1 MVLPISFDEVSYFNN
16 EYRGDLIVT
25 KGVLYFIPHTR
36 VKAARFS
43 DELGHKETA
52 DTIGLIGN
60 LVPGVS
66 VIPWVYQ
73 LVDKS
78 VKFGKF
84 VKRNVTPSINK
95 PIIRGTIVWDNFASE
110 VMLQQRLDMYV
121 KARRAESLDFEDDS
135 VPKPMRFTLDDIRNL
150 KFGFKL
156 RFDTEYDNHD
166 FRVSPLR
173 RGLLRSSL
181 REAKF
186 LETT

>member
-84 VKRNVTPSINK
+84 VKRNVSPSINK
-95 PIIRGTIVWDNFASE
+95 PSIKGTIVWENCDSE
-110 VMLQQRLDMYV
+110 RM
-121 KARRAESLDFEDDS
+121 LDFEEDS

-150 KFGFKL
+150 KCGFKL

-173 RGLLRSSL
+173 RGLLRSAL

>member
-1 MVLPISFDEVSYFNN
+1 MALPISFEEVSYFNN

-25 KGVLYFIPHTR
+25 SGVLYFVPHTR

-66 VIPWVYQ
+66 VIPWAYQ
-73 LVDKS
+73 FVDKG
-78 VKFGKF
+78 VKFGKYI
-84 VKRNVTPSINK
+84 KRTVAPTINNPNIK
-95 PIIRGTIVWDNFASE
+95 GTIGWNNIDSEQMLQRRLDNF
-110 VMLQQRLDMYV
+110 VIV
-121 KARRAESLDFEDDS
+121 RRAEMLDFEEDS
-135 VPKPMRFTLDDIRNL
+135 VPKPMRFALEEVKNL
-150 KFGFKL
+150 RLGFKL

-173 RGLLRSSL
+173 RNLLRSALKESG
-181 REAKF
+181 F
-186 LETT
+186 LE

>member
-1 MVLPISFDEVSYFNN
+1 MALPISFDEVSYFNN

-25 KGVLYFIPHTR
+25 SGVLYFVPHTR

-95 PIIRGTIVWDNFASE
+95 PSIKGTAVWENYGSE
-110 VMLQQRLDMYV
+110 KMLQRRLDLFV
-121 KARRAESLDFEDDS
+121 KARRAEMLDFDDDS
-135 VPKPMRFTLDDIRNL
+135 VPKPMRFALEDIKNL
-150 KFGFKL
+150 KLGFKL

-166 FRVSPLR
+166 FRINPLR
-173 RGLLRSSL
+173 LRLLRSALKES
-181 REAKF
+181 KF
-186 LETT
+186 LDY